1 MLLCAGIKS
10 MKLCSVPLDV
20 PHSLSALRQTLSKSQ
35 YNSRALQHSRQML
48 VLYLAGQNQGK

>member
-1 MLLCAGIKS
+1 